1 MNSFE
6 TMKEVLNGL
15 EVPKDTLKA
24 MTGKIFLFRPSDSG
38 EFFVEITGEKL
49 DLQEGSSPSP
59 NVSISGTDSV
69 IADILSGKQDA
80 VSAFLGGK
88 IKVSGDVMLAQR
100 IVSLFKKK

>member
-6 TMKEVLNGL
+6 TMKEVLAGVT
-15 EVPKDTLKA
+15 VPEDALKS
-24 MTGKIFLFRPSDSG
+24 MTGKIFLFKPSDSQ
-38 EFFVEITGEKL
+38 EFYVEVT
-49 DLQEGSSPSP
+49 QEGLNLKEGGSETSS
-59 NVSISGTDSV
+59 VSISGSDST

-100 IVSLFKKK
+100 IVSLIKRK